1 VQSLRNRVGRNDDGG
16 QDDIVQHTLSIFN
29 HSGRFAGNRKS
40 RYLDDKEL
48 DAAHLHILLNCEEV
62 QPFIE

>member
-16 QDDIVQHTLSIFN
+16 RDDVVQHTLSIFN
-29 HSGRFAGNRKS
+29 HPGRFAGTRKS
-40 RYLDDKEL
+40 RYLDGREL
-48 DAAHLHILLNCEEV
+48 AAAHLHILLNCEEV